1 MSRYIRDEAI
11 GKPADFVD
19 FIMSDFLQKYGFTLV
34 NINGETVYQKGKGFL
49 EMPQYFSY
57 RYMNGVI
64 HIEAWVKFAWL
75 PGVYGKEND
84 MSGFVGAI
92 PKNTYRESIE
102 ELIRVLYQPLPDNR
116 QNPNG
121 GMNNGMM
128 NGGMPNGYG
137 QPAANGGGQPMP
149 GMMNNGMP
157 NGYGQPVQGMMNG
170 GMANGYGQQAQGGM
184 PNGYNQPAAG
194 GPITVKGVD
203 MQKRASTGFKMSVAG
218 AAFLTLAVSFFYV
231 LDKEFNYSVNIMW
244 VCGMLYAGLGAGYC
258 YRGMSSSKRGLATA
272 GFAMSII
279 ELIVGILII
288 VMLI

>member
-1 MSRYIRDEAI
+1 MSRYIREEAI

-75 PGVYGKEND
+75 PGIYGKEND
-84 MSGFVGAI
+84 MSGFVGSI

-116 QNPNG
+116 QNPYG

-137 QPAANGGGQPMP
+137 QPATGGGQPMQ

-157 NGYGQPVQGMMNG
+157 NGYGQPAQGMMNS
-170 GMANGYGQQAQGGM
+170 GMA
-184 PNGYNQPAAG
+184 NGYNQPAAG

-203 MQKRASTGFKMSVAG
+203 MQKRASTGFKMSIAG
-218 AAFLTLAVSFFYV
+218 AAFLALSVCFFYV

-244 VCGMLYAGLGAGYC
+244 ICGMLYAGLGTGYS

-272 GFAMSII
+272 GFAMGII
-279 ELIVGILII
+279 GLIAGILII

>member
-1 MSRYIRDEAI
+1 MSRYIRHEAI

-121 GMNNGMM
+121 GMNN
-128 NGGMPNGYG
+128 
-137 QPAANGGGQPMP
+137 
-149 GMMNNGMP
+149 
-157 NGYGQPVQGMMNG
+157 GMMNG